1 MSTILEGLKENPNRY
16 KILTPNGYENFSGI
30 RKYKKDR
37 VLHIT
42 LQNGA
47 KTTVTEDHIFVLW
60 NTKPIYAGVLKIGDC
75 LLGLNNS
82 LHYIRSIKLEEKDT
96 DFYCVV
102 NSGKDQVYYGDDL
115 LSHNCEFLGS
125 GATLINGR
133 ILKLMPIMPPK
144 YSQNGLDVYKD
155 PTRTKDEPRV
165 YVIAV
170 DTARG
175 RQLDYSA
182 FAVIDVTTSPYEVV
196 AKYRSN
202 TVPPILFA
210 DQIVPI
216 ALRYNNAFIII
227 EMDGPGFQVSDDLH
241 HIHEYP
247 NILYVAT
254 KGRSGQIL
262 ATGFGHTGKN
272 VQRGVKMSAP
282 VRRTGCAN
290 LKTLIETNRLL
301 IYDNDIKS
309 ELSTF
314 ELKGDKY
321 QAAEGHHDD
330 LVMTLVTFSWL
341 TTQKHFRDM
350 MEASVRED
358 LEGQFSSQLEHD
370 LTPYG
375 WVESHQEAEEVVLTE
390 KDIWKSAQ
398 SDIWDQYAEQELQRA
413 SIDMDR
419 LKNLEKAGWITTP

>member
-1 MSTILEGLKENPNRY
+1 MSTILEGLQQNNGRY
-16 KILTPNGYENFSGI
+16 KILTPNGYEDFSGI
-30 RKYKKDR
+30 RKLKKDK
-37 VLHIT
+37 VIHIT
-42 LQNGA
+42 FMDGSSISSAEN
-47 KTTVTEDHIFVLW
+47 HIFVLW
-60 NTKPIYAGVLKIGDC
+60 NTKLIFAGTLKVGDALYAKDSIQ
-75 LLGLNNS
+75 
-82 LHYIRSIKLEEKDT
+82 YISSIVIEEKET

-102 NSGKDQVYYGDDL
+102 NSGKDQVYFNGENKV

-133 ILKLMPIMPPK
+133 FLKAMVILPPK

-155 PTRTKDEPRV
+155 PGRTLNEPRI

-182 FAVIDVTTSPYEVV
+182 FTIIDVTESPYEVV

-202 TVPPILFA
+202 TIPPVLFA
-210 DQIVPI
+210 DVIVPI
-216 ALRYNNAFIII
+216 AQKYNNAYIMM
-227 EMDGPGFQVSDDLH
+227 ENDGPGYQVADDLH

-247 NILYVAT
+247 NILMVAT

-262 ATGFGHTGKN
+262 ATGFGNTGKN
-272 VQRGVKMSAP
+272 VQRGVKMSTP
-282 VRRTGCAN
+282 VRRTGCTN
-290 LKTLIETNRLL
+290 LKTLIETKRLI
-301 IYDNDIKS
+301 IYDNDIKG
-309 ELSTF
+309 ELASF

-321 QAAEGHHDD
+321 QAAENHHDD

-350 MEASVRED
+350 VEAALRED
-358 LEGQFSSQLEHD
+358 LQEEYTPQFDHD

-375 WVESHQEAEEVVLTE
+375 WIETHHDVEEVILTDR
-390 KDIWKSAQ
+390 DIWKSAQ
-398 SDIWDQYAEQELQRA
+398 NDVWEHYAEQERIKA
-413 SIDMDR
+413 TIDMVKLKR
-419 LKNLEKAGWITTP
+419 LQEVGWG